1 MSLALKPTHA
11 TVKAYYETLH
21 QYSQL
26 HIDHE
31 GAVRSAFQ
39 TLLAKCGQRS
49 DPKLTLVPE
58 YRIKRA
64 RGSSVIVDGALIDLY
79 HLPHGYW
86 EAKDEKD
93 DLLKEV
99 QHKLDKGYPSDN
111 TIFQAPERAILYQ
124 GGTRIFDENIS
135 RPEALVS
142 VVNQFFTYKA
152 PRIEEWLKAVDEF
165 SERVPE
171 LSQQVEN
178 LIKEERRRNP
188 AFLRVFQDFYELCRQ
203 SINPNLS
210 EKAVEGMLVQH
221 LLTERIFRRIFKND
235 EFRTRNVVAVEIE
248 KVIVELTKRSLNRDD
263 FLKRLEP
270 FYHAIERNAENATG
284 YAEKQDFLNTV
295 YMRFFQGYS
304 PKDADTHGIV
314 YTPQPIVNFMVRSV
328 EEILQKEFGRSLGD
342 KGVHIL
348 DPFVGTGNFIV
359 RIMQEIK
366 ATDLQYKYENE
377 LHCNEVMLLPYYI
390 ASMNIEH
397 AYFDRSGEYRAFPGI
412 CLVDTFELAEPGQG
426 SFGFMTAENAE
437 RVKRQKDTPIFVAIG
452 NPPYNVGQASESD
465 QNKNRLY
472 PHLDG
477 RIRDTYGRRS
487 KAINTRALSDH
498 YVRAIRWASD
508 RIGEE
513 GVIAFVT
520 NNNFLES
527 LAADGMRACLAE
539 DFSDIYVLDL
549 GGNVRKNPKLSGT
562 THNVFGIQVGVGI
575 SLLVRKRRSQ
585 KSTPSRLFYSATD
598 EWWRKEQK
606 YSALDAFESLS
617 TIDWVKGTATSKPW
631 QQASSQNNFE
641 SFTAMTYPSGVDDAD
656 ALRVFDNTSRGV
668 ETARDE
674 WAYNFDAQALSGN
687 IERLIEFYN
696 DQQISWKRAAA
707 KDPKLKTDDFIK
719 FDDTNIKWSS
729 SLRSHLDT
737 GVPAE
742 FNPSHIRMSIHR
754 PFVKKNVYYDSILTH
769 RRGSWYKFLPTVK
782 QETENRTIV
791 ATDVGMRSPFSAM
804 CVSVLPD
811 FHLCA
816 TTDTFRGFPFYT
828 YAEDGSNRRENITGW
843 ALEQFRAR
851 YHDPSI
857 GKWDIFHYIY
867 AVLHHPEYRER
878 YAANLRREL
887 PRIPFVSATTP
898 ESCHSEPAS
907 AGEESASSA
916 AKKQIPRFARND
928 KEEGDARSDKGEG
941 DGAST
946 GTNVFRSFVRA
957 GERLAEIHVHYEKQA
972 EYPLTKTEKAGEKLD
987 WRVTKMRLSKDK
999 TTLIYNQ
1006 FLTLSGI
1013 PKETYDYRLGNR
1025 SALEWVID
1033 QYQVSTDKRSGIT
1046 NDPNRDDDQQY
1057 ILRLVCQVIT
1067 ISLETVRI
1075 VNELPALGIAEASGR

>member
-21 QYSQL
+21 QYGQL

-49 DPKLTLVPE
+49 DPRLTLVPE

-124 GGTRIFDENIS
+124 GGTRIFDEDIS
-135 RPEALVS
+135 RAEALVS
-142 VVNQFFTYKA
+142 VVNQFFAYKA

-178 LIKEERRRNP
+178 LIKEERQRNP

-221 LLTERIFRRIFKND
+221 LLTERIFRRIFKHD
-235 EFRTRNVVAVEIE
+235 EFRTRNVVAAEIE

-304 PKDADTHGIV
+304 PKEADTHGIV

-397 AYFDRSGEYRAFPGI
+397 AYFDRMDEYKAFPGI
-412 CLVDTFELAEPGQG
+412 CMVDTFELAEPEQA
-426 SFGFMTAENAE
+426 SLGFMTAENAE
-437 RVKRQKDTPIFVAIG
+437 RVRKQKESPIFVIVG
-452 NPPYNVGQASESD
+452 NPPYNVGQINEND
-465 QNKNRLY
+465 NNKNREY
-472 PHLDG
+472 PHMNA
-477 RIRDTYGRRS
+477 RVSETYARDSQAQSVS
-487 KAINTRALSDH
+487 KLNDP
-498 YVRAIRWASD
+498 YVKAFRWASD
-508 RIGEE
+508 RLRDE
-513 GVIAFVT
+513 GIVAFVS
-520 NNNFLES
+520 NNSFIEKFIF
-527 LAADGMRACLAE
+527 DGMRSHLSRDFKSVYLINLHGDIRKDSMRDGVPLGEEHTVFGLAAMVGVSISVLVRGGKGTPGIQYAEVNFRSTRKEKFAWLHTRSSIGGVEWKKLEPDTHNNWLTEGLRPEFLDFPQLSARDTDGIFRAHSLGVSTNRDAWACNF
-539 DFSDIYVLDL
+539 DPDVLRD
-549 GGNVRKNPKLSGT
+549 NVRKS
-562 THNVFGIQVGVGI
+562 
-575 SLLVRKRRSQ
+575 
-585 KSTPSRLFYSATD
+585 
-598 EWWRKEQK
+598 
-606 YSALDAFESLS
+606 
-617 TIDWVKGTATSKPW
+617 
-631 QQASSQNNFE
+631 
-641 SFTAMTYPSGVDDAD
+641 
-656 ALRVFDNTSRGV
+656 
-668 ETARDE
+668 
-674 WAYNFDAQALSGN
+674 
-687 IERLIEFYN
+687 IEFYN
-696 DQQISWKRAAA
+696 TEVYRWGASDKSIPPDKFVRYDDSLISWSRDLKADLKRKKIAS
-707 KDPKLKTDDFIK
+707 
-719 FDDTNIKWSS
+719 FDESK
-729 SLRSHLDT
+729 
-737 GVPAE
+737 
-742 FNPSHIRMSIHR
+742 IRCSEYR
-754 PFVKKNVYYDSILTH
+754 PFTRQHIFLDRVFNEEVYAIP
-769 RRGSWYKFLPTVK
+769 KFFPSVESE
-782 QETENRTIV
+782 QNNIV
-791 ATDVGMRSPFSAM
+791 ICCGGYERKPFS
-804 CVSVLPD
+804 VLACGLIPNLNFFGD
-811 FHLCA
+811 PQQA
-816 TTDTFRGFPFYT
+816 FPFYT
-828 YAEDGSNRRENITGW
+828 YAEDGTHRRENITDW

-857 GKWDIFHYIY
+857 TKWDIFHYIY
-867 AVLHHPEYRER
+867 GVLHHPEYRER

-887 PRIPFVSATTP
+887 PRIPFVSACHPEAAESLAKPRTP
-898 ESCHSEPAS
+898 N
-907 AGEESASSA
+907 EESVHSGGSVARASCIDPSA
-916 AKKQIPRFARND
+916 H
-928 KEEGDARSDKGEG
+928 KERGPQDDSVGKGGVGIDAG
-941 DGAST
+941 
-946 GTNVFRSFVRA
+946 VFRAFVKA
-957 GERLAEIHVHYEKQA
+957 GERLADIHVHYEKQP
-972 EYPLTKTEKAGEKLD
+972 EYPLAKKEKPGEKLD

-999 TTLIYNQ
+999 ATLIYNQ

-1013 PKETYDYRLGNR
+1013 PPETYEYRLGNR

-1046 NDPNRDDDQQY
+1046 NDPNRADDPQY
-1057 ILRLVCQVIT
+1057 ILRLVGQVIT
-1067 ISLETVRI
+1067 VSLETVK
-1075 VNELPALGIAEASGR
+1075 VVGDLPPLGLPA